1 MMPYA
6 TRKVRNKP
14 CYRVYN
20 TDTKKTFAT
29 CATKEN
35 ALAQMK
41 LLRGLQNNKA
51 FARRVTA
58 RRREK
63 LAKSK

>member
-1 MMPYA
+1 MPYA
-6 TRKVRNKP
+6 TRKVRNQP

-35 ALAQMK
+35 ALAQLK
-41 LLRGLQNNKA
+41 LLRGLQYNKA
-51 FARRVTA
+51 FGKRVTA
-58 RRREK
+58 RRRER

>member
-1 MMPYA
+1 MPYA

-20 TDTKKTFAT
+20 TNTNKTFSH
-29 CATKEN
+29 CATKEH
-35 ALAQMK
+35 AVAQLK

-51 FARRVTA
+51 FRKRVTA
-58 RRREK
+58 RRKRER
-63 LAKSK
+63 LSK

>member
-1 MMPYA
+1 MPYK

-35 ALAQMK
+35 AVAQLK
-41 LLRGLQNNKA
+41 LLRGLQNNKG
-51 FARRVTA
+51 FAKRVTA
-58 RRREK
+58 RRRRER
-63 LAKSK
+63 LSKSK